1 MSSSMLVFWRSLHIS
16 RRQFRIFSESKRPI
30 IVQVQFRL
38 QQISKAEATDRERMI
53 TELEQ
58 FAFQGCPN
66 VLDAVKETHQR
77 RRSSLLLGD
86 DESGERSDH

>member
-1 MSSSMLVFWRSLHIS
+1 MKGAM
-16 RRQFRIFSESKRPI
+16 

-38 QQISKAEATDRERMI
+38 QQISKADAGDREHMI

-66 VLDAVKETHQR
+66 VLDAVKETHQQR
-77 RRSSLLLGD
+77 KSSLLLGD
-86 DESGERSDH
+86 DESGEWVNH